1 MGQGGRQKERCSWWG
16 VNLIVEKCGC
26 WSPFSG
32 RFVLLSKPF
41 APQSTPATPVAS
53 MCLRGA
59 IGTHITAPEVIPTR
73 APALNTTQT
82 PSQPYRLCG
91 SVVLI
96 MNLFFFFPYSRIAL
110 VTNRQAST
118 VVPHFPMGCVPTS
131 LEARA
136 RESRGRDPQASAD
149 EPTGASQ
156 QFLG

>member
-1 MGQGGRQKERCSWWG
+1 MGQTDICHVPVSDLRVGRAAEGFQRQNPNPEGKRHGAGRAAERKCSWWG

-96 MNLFFFFPYSRIAL
+96 MNLFFFPSVLI
-110 VTNRQAST
+110 
-118 VVPHFPMGCVPTS
+118 
-131 LEARA
+131 
-136 RESRGRDPQASAD
+136 RG
-149 EPTGASQ
+149 
-156 QFLG
+156 LLW

>member
-1 MGQGGRQKERCSWWG
+1 MGQGGRQKERYSWWG

-26 WSPFSG
+26 SSPFSG
-32 RFVLLSKPF
+32 HFVLLSKPF

-96 MNLFFFFPYSRIAL
+96 MNLFFFSPLFLSEDCSGDK
-110 VTNRQAST
+110 QA
-118 VVPHFPMGCVPTS
+118 G
-131 LEARA
+131 
-136 RESRGRDPQASAD
+136 
-149 EPTGASQ
+149 
-156 QFLG
+156 